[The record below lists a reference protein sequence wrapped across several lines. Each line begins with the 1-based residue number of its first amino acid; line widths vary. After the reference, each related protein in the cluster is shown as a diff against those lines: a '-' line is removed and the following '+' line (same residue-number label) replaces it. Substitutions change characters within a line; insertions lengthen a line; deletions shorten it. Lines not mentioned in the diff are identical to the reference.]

1 MVIDNKDKKVIKS
14 SIERGQNELACSAER
29 EKIKGSKNLNVP
41 HLRFPEFRGE
51 WETKSINDLAVVI
64 GGGTPDTTV
73 KSYWD
78 GEIQWFTPSEIGKNK
93 YVDSSLRTITE
104 VGLNNSSA
112 KLLPP
117 NTILLSSRATIGECS
132 LSLRE
137 CATNQGFQC
146 LVSKKCNVDFLYYLI
161 QTKKKDL
168 IRRSCGSTF
177 LEISANE
184 VRKIQVSVPSDVE
197 QQKIAELLSLIDERI
212 ATQNKI
218 IEDLKKLKS
227 AISKY
232 LFARKDLLETTI
244 CLSNI
249 ATLKNGYAFQSGKYN
264 ALGKWKILT
273 ITNVPGERYINDE
286 DCNCIINLPND
297 IQDHQVLKEGDILI
311 SLTGNVGRVSLC
323 KNGNYLLNQRVGLLQ
338 LAKNVNQ
345 EFLYQILSSQ
355 RFENSMIACSQG
367 AAQMNI
373 GKGDVENYVLPY
385 SSNGNNIL
393 WVAKILHSYDECII
407 NELRR
412 LTLLTM
418 QKQYL
423 LTQMFI

>member
-1 MVIDNKDKKVIKS
+1 M
-14 SIERGQNELACSAER
+14 
-29 EKIKGSKNLNVP
+29 
-41 HLRFPEFRGE
+41 RFPEFTEE
-51 WETKSINDLAVVI
+51 WETKPINDLAVVI

-78 GEIQWFTPSEIGKNK
+78 GEIQWFTPSEIGKTK

-104 VGLNNSSA
+104 DGLNNSSA
-112 KLLPP
+112 KRLPP

-137 CATNQGFQC
+137 CATNQGFQS

-161 QTKKKDL
+161 QTKKNDL
-168 IRRSCGSTF
+168 IRKSCGSTF

-184 VRKIQVSVPSDVE
+184 VRKIQVSIPSDVE
-197 QQKIAELLSLIDERI
+197 QQKIAGLLSLIDERI

-227 AISKY
+227 AISKH

-244 CLSNI
+244 CLSDI
-249 ATLKNGYAFQSGKYN
+249 ATLKNGYAFQSGMYN

-273 ITNVPGERYINDE
+273 ISNVSGERYINDK
-286 DCNCIINLPND
+286 DCNCIIKLPND

-323 KNGNYLLNQRVGLLQ
+323 KTGNYLLNQRVGLLQ
-338 LAKNVNQ
+338 LAKNVDQ

-355 RFENSMIACSQG
+355 RFENNMIACGQG

-373 GKGDVENYVLPY
+373 GKGDVESFVLPY
-385 SSNGNNIL
+385 SSNVNNIRL
-393 WVAKILHSYDECII
+393 VAKILHLYDECVI

-412 LTLLTM
+412 LILLTM
-418 QKQYL
+418 QKQYFL
-423 LTQMFI
+423 AQMFI